1 MTNQMTRTIQDL
13 RNEFEGHVYLKFNDQ
28 NEYDGF
34 LRAAE
39 AEGFKFGDRM
49 PTENIGKPWDIISV
63 LDGKKLAFCGSMSH
77 MAYASGAENVHRVD
91 YNKYV
96 SGDEAYII

>member
-13 RNEFEGHVYLKFNDQ
+13 RNEFEGHVYLKFNTQ
-28 NEYDGF
+28 NEYDEF

-39 AEGFKFGDRM
+39 AEGFKFGDHM

-63 LDGKKLAFCGSMSH
+63 LDDKKLEFCGAVSH
-77 MAYASGAENVHRVD
+77 MAYASGAENVHRLD

-96 SGDEAYII
+96 TGDETYII

>member
-28 NEYDGF
+28 NEYDEF
-34 LRAAE
+34 LRTAE
-39 AEGFKFGDRM
+39 AEGFKFGDCM

-63 LDGKKLAFCGSMSH
+63 LDGKKLAFCGAVSH

-91 YNKYV
+91 YTKYV
-96 SGDEAYII
+96 NGEDSYEF

>member
-28 NEYDGF
+28 NEYDDF

-39 AEGFKFGDRM
+39 AEGYKFGELM
-49 PTENIGKPWDIISV
+49 PTSNVGKPWDIISV
-63 LDGKKLAFCGSMSH
+63 LDDKKLAFCGSISH

-91 YNKYV
+91 YTKYV
-96 SGDEAYII
+96 NGEDSYEF